1 MIISKHT
8 LSILSTFSVFI
19 NIYKYTYI
27 YKGVGDKRFFHKQSF
42 GYSMDKLLYMAVCTT
57 VCLLNRTGM
66 SLNFCYISKHLTHVL
81 FYRLPCIVIAFLLM
95 TFRVL

>member
-19 NIYKYTYI
+19 NIYI
-27 YKGVGDKRFFHKQSF
+27 RGEGIRDVFHKQSF